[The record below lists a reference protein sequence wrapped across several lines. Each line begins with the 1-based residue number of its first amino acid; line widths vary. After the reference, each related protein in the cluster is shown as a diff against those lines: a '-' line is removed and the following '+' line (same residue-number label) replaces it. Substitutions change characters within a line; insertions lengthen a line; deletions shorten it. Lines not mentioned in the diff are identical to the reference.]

1 MNDKIK
7 DKAPKILLGLTI
19 ISLMVLGFVFTT
31 GLLKGFP
38 KNLVKSDSEKSVLG
52 EQESQP
58 STPTSFLEDFVENT
72 VKNTVKNTVQNTIQ
86 NTKETVSEK
95 VTEVKSEVIKTVE
108 KEISDLTQSQVKSLQ
123 WQICKEWGVVS
134 VSPTPKP

>member
-1 MNDKIK
+1 MK
-7 DKAPKILLGLTI
+7 DKAPKILLGLTV

-38 KNLVKSDSEKSVLG
+38 KNLVKSESEKSVLG
-52 EQESQP
+52 EQASHP
-58 STPTSFLEDFVENT
+58 TPTSFIDDFVQNT
-72 VKNTVKNTVQNTIQ
+72 VKNTVKNTLQNTIQ

-95 VTEVKSEVIKTVE
+95 VTEVKSEIIKTVE

-134 VSPTPKP
+134 LSPTPKP